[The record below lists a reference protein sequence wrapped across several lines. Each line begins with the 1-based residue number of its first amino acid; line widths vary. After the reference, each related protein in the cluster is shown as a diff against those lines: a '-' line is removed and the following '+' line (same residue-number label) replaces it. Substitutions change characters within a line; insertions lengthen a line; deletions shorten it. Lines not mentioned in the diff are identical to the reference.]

1 MSLKKV
7 SLYTAT
13 SIVIANMV
21 GTGVF
26 TSLGFQAAG
35 IHTGFAIL
43 VLWIIG
49 GISALTGALC
59 YAEIGGMFPSSGGE
73 YNYLSKIYHPA
84 VGFISG
90 WVSATVGF
98 AAPVAAA
105 ALALG
110 KYVTS
115 VYPGGNA
122 QYMAAI
128 VVLGITFIH
137 ATSLSWGS
145 RFQNVFTTVKVITM
159 AVIII
164 CGFLAGRTGDIS
176 FRPTTDSWTD
186 MTSTAYAYGFF
197 FVYLAYSG
205 WNASAYITS
214 EIAEPKQNLPRS
226 LFIGT
231 AIVTVLYV
239 AINFVFMWVTPRAQ
253 MMGPDGPVVEIA
265 GTAANNIF
273 GSTGG
278 QIMSMIIAILL
289 ISTISSMILAG
300 PRVTHTM
307 GQDYRL
313 LSFLGRKTPNGTPA
327 IATLFQCAISLLII
341 FVFPF
346 EDVVKFISFTLSIF
360 TFLTVL
366 GLFIMRFRS
375 PQMERPFKAW
385 GYPVVPF
392 LFLGISVWMMWFGL
406 MDDSPNSFYGFN
418 KTSLIGLAL
427 SVFGLVFYFLD
438 KAINRTSNEKV

>member
-1 MSLKKV
+1 MTLKKI
-7 SLYTAT
+7 SLFTAI
-13 SIVIANMV
+13 SIVIANMI

-35 IHTGFAIL
+35 IQTGFAIL
-43 VLWIIG
+43 MLWIIG

-73 YNYLSKIYHPA
+73 YNFLSKIYHPA

-105 ALALG
+105 SLALG

-115 VYPGGNA
+115 VYPEANA
-122 QYMAAI
+122 QYIAAG
-128 VVLGITFIH
+128 VVIGISFIH
-137 ATSLSWGS
+137 GTSLSWGS
-145 RFQNVFTTVKVITM
+145 HFQNAFTTVKVLVM
-159 AVIII
+159 VVIII
-164 CGFLAGRTGDIS
+164 CGFLAGRTGDITFS
-176 FRPTTDSWTD
+176 PTEQSWPD

-214 EIAEPKQNLPRS
+214 EIENPKRNLPRS

-253 MMGPDGPVVEIA
+253 MMTPDGPVVEIA
-265 GTAANNIF
+265 GTAAGNIF
-273 GSTGG
+273 GPTGG
-278 QIMSMIIAILL
+278 QIMSMIIAVLL

-300 PRVTHTM
+300 PRVTHAM

-313 LSFLGRKTPNGTPA
+313 LALLGRKTKNGTPF
-327 IATLFQCAISLLII
+327 IATFLQCAISLVII
-341 FVFPF
+341 LLFPF
-346 EDVVKFISFTLSIF
+346 EDVVKLISFTLSIF

-366 GLFIMRFRS
+366 GLFIMRFRA
-375 PQMERPFKAW
+375 PGMERPFKVW
-385 GYPVVPF
+385 YPYVPLVF
-392 LFLGISVWMMWFGL
+392 LFISLWMMWFGL
-406 MDDSPNSFYGFN
+406 KDDSDNSFYGLN
-418 KTSLIGLAL
+418 KTSLIGLGL
-427 SVFGLVFYFLD
+427 SVAGLVFYFID
-438 KAINRTSNEKV
+438 KIINKTPNEKV